1 MKRVKKMKLVFA
13 AVFCAFAFSGC
24 YTKLAYYQNE
34 TAQYSENCVECV
46 EERALPQT
54 RETCVWERDMFG
66 FAQLRC
72 YNSNYS
78 SSWFYFHNTPWWY
91 RNQYRWYETRGC
103 PQYYYYD
110 RVSGT
115 CRYYG
120 GSRPPHI
127 SGGGGEGGGNANAS
141 SGSGMR
147 APRRDLP
154 ASSQT
159 SHQNYDGSV
168 PMFPGASTKQ
178 LSPVGSPSN
187 TSTPS
192 NDALSKGGHENDTQE
207 SKVETSSSKTRVL
220 PEQKS
225 QSKEKE
231 EKQKVTPPKENEE
244 KQQVPPSRRTT
255 RGR

>member
-1 MKRVKKMKLVFA
+1 MKCAEKMKIVLA
-13 AVFCAFAFSGC
+13 AVFCALAFSGC

-34 TAQYSENCVECV
+34 TAPYAESCDECV
-46 EERALPQT
+46 AERAIPQTQT

-120 GSRPPHI
+120 GSHPPHI
-127 SGGGGEGGGNANAS
+127 GGGGGGSNSGDAGS
-141 SGSGMR
+141 PSGSGIR
-147 APRRDLP
+147 SPHRDLP
-154 ASSQT
+154 AGSQT
-159 SHQNYDGSV
+159 THQSYDGSV

-178 LSPVGSPSN
+178 LSPVGSPAN
-187 TSTPS
+187 TSSSQS
-192 NDALSKGGHENDTQE
+192 NDALLKGGQE
-207 SKVETSSSKTRVL
+207 SKVETPLKTTAP
-220 PEQKS
+220 PEQKP
-225 QSKEKE
+225 Q
-231 EKQKVTPPKENEE
+231 PKED
-244 KQQVPPSRRTT
+244 KQSNPPSRSTS
-255 RGR
+255 RGAGIR